1 MNKLAVILIVC
12 NRVPYPLKDGGAMA
26 MYAMIK
32 GWHKA
37 GKQVHLLCMNTPK
50 HNVNK
55 EELPLLFRQISGF
68 EMVDVDTEIKAI
80 PTLVNFV
87 FSKKPQHAT
96 RFYNKSFE
104 EKIAETINKIKPDI
118 IQLESIY
125 LQEYASTIR
134 KHSKAL
140 LIQRLHN
147 IEAEIW
153 IRLANDTRG
162 FLKKTYL
169 HNLVKRIEKYEQF
182 VWNDADALISIS
194 NKDEQAIIAIGCKT
208 PICTIPY
215 GIEVANKIARK
226 NSSNNIIAYHLG
238 AMDWQPNM
246 DAMMWMRDKI
256 IPEILKKTPDFQ
268 FQFGGRKMP
277 ENLKTEQRPF
287 FFCKGEIENAN
298 SFIADKDILIVPLR
312 SGSGIRIKTLEA
324 MAEAKLVISTSV
336 GIQGIE
342 AQNKVHFLLANSP
355 QEFADAI
362 EWANANKADAMLIA
376 NNAQDL
382 IINQYNENVLAERMS
397 NFAERLA

>member
-80 PTLVNFV
+80 PTLVNFI

-134 KHSKAL
+134 KHSKACL
-140 LIQRLHN
+140 L
-147 IEAEIW
+147 
-153 IRLANDTRG
+153 
-162 FLKKTYL
+162 Y
-169 HNLVKRIEKYEQF
+169 
-182 VWNDADALISIS
+182 
-194 NKDEQAIIAIGCKT
+194 
-208 PICTIPY
+208 
-215 GIEVANKIARK
+215 
-226 NSSNNIIAYHLG
+226 
-238 AMDWQPNM
+238 
-246 DAMMWMRDKI
+246 
-256 IPEILKKTPDFQ
+256 
-268 FQFGGRKMP
+268 
-277 ENLKTEQRPF
+277 
-287 FFCKGEIENAN
+287 
-298 SFIADKDILIVPLR
+298 
-312 SGSGIRIKTLEA
+312 
-324 MAEAKLVISTSV
+324 TSRCV
-336 GIQGIE
+336 
-342 AQNKVHFLLANSP
+342 
-355 QEFADAI
+355 
-362 EWANANKADAMLIA
+362 
-376 NNAQDL
+376 
-382 IINQYNENVLAERMS
+382 
-397 NFAERLA
+397 